1 MVRGRAQSVG
11 FAARPVPAARRAVPR
26 AGRGA
31 PRGGPRIITM
41 KSIAWI
47 VLAPAAV
54 LQGCGSAEGWRGRLG
69 AGAGL
74 STLKARNGGQSE
86 TADGTQQSLRLEV
99 ARPIPYF
106 SDVEVG
112 LRAKGATRQID
123 DDFGPVDYVF
133 DSGQFALLPTFRG
146 HYGLSASSRFYGEVF
161 AGYEYY
167 WADERLG
174 AATGSLNDGG
184 VAYGAGIGVEF
195 DVFRASALFVGL
207 EWSRHDTQ
215 DVGINLS
222 FEDYSGVVG
231 LAFRF

>member
-1 MVRGRAQSVG
+1 
-11 FAARPVPAARRAVPR
+11 
-26 AGRGA
+26 
-31 PRGGPRIITM
+31 M
-41 KSIAWI
+41 KSIACV
-47 VLAPAAV
+47 VLAAAAT
-54 LQGCGSAEGWRGRLG
+54 LQGCGSAEGWRGRIG

-74 STLKARNGGQSE
+74 STLKARDGGQSE
-86 TADGTQQSLRLEV
+86 SADGTQQSLRLEI
-99 ARPIPYF
+99 ARPIPYL

-123 DDFGPVDYVF
+123 DDFGAV

-146 HYGLSASSRFYGEVF
+146 HCGLSASSRFYGEVF

-215 DVGINLS
+215 DVGVNLS